1 MRLGG
6 FFFCGVLREWAGGG
20 EGGGLLTQLFWS
32 ELRFNE
38 GRVDVSLTVTHTG
51 SFYIDVY
58 A

>member
-6 FFFCGVLREWAGGG
+6 FFFCGVLREWAG
-20 EGGGLLTQLFWS
+20 GGGLLTQLFWS